1 MLTQRHP
8 QTQRPGRVAP
18 HLGPGWWIAILSLV
32 ALVVA
37 VMIGNGAFRS
47 QVTAPTAVPFVSA
60 PLGIQAPEG
69 VDLSELPRGYT
80 DYVLPAAPEVPFVS
94 VPLGIQAP
102 EGVDL
107 SEMPRGYTDYILT
120 DR

>member
-8 QTQRPGRVAP
+8 QTQRPGHVAP
-18 HLGPGWWIAILSLV
+18 HLGTGWWIAILTLV
-32 ALVVA
+32 ALVA
-37 VMIGNGAFRS
+37 VIIGNGVFGS
-47 QVTAPTAVPFVSA
+47 QVTAPTAPEVPFVSA

-80 DYVLPAAPEVPFVS
+80 DYVL
-94 VPLGIQAP
+94 
-102 EGVDL
+102 
-107 SEMPRGYTDYILT
+107 T